1 MHDPSDTLPTLST
14 HDYDINI
21 TGELV
26 TATIGDVVV
35 LVKGQEVTLLKRDLA
50 RAVLAYVRGRDEQ
63 ARREELTALACGDAQ
78 RSAYP
83 GEAMSTG
90 AMARANYAGLAEHGA
105 FNEAAIRGLR

>member
-50 RAVLAYVRGRDEQ
+50 RAVLAYVRTRDEQ
-63 ARREELTALACGDAQ
+63 ARREELTAGLSPLRDPYSEQEDGLNRANSALARA
-78 RSAYP
+78 
-83 GEAMSTG
+83 TG
-90 AMARANYAGLAEHGA
+90 APTTNNGA
-105 FNEAAIRGLR
+105 YGLR